1 MPSGGRKVEDPR
13 PIRDKAYMS
22 KSIRKLIV
30 YLSEHGY
37 DRSISSQILTSPTT
51 KDFLSIISFLLT
63 SIDPNFKFLGKFED
77 EIPSVLK
84 LISYPT
90 TVGRSALTAIGNPTS
105 WPQLLAALS
114 WLTDLL
120 KVRLLHRHR
129 GGLAPQC
136 AMRAPW
142 VTVSPCVA
150 LCVGTTCLA
159 RCGFAISLSPAM
171 RLRPSRGYAWPCVAP
186 CCGPAPLL

>member
-51 KDFLSIISFLLT
+51 KDFLSIISFLLA

-77 EIPSVLK
+77 EIPAVLK

-120 KVRLLHRHR
+120 KVRRR
-129 GGLAPQC
+129 GLAPQ
-136 AMRAPW
+136 RATRCPAPPHC
-142 VTVSPCVA
+142 PCRPVPPRPPS
-150 LCVGTTCLA
+150 CVGCAAAPITPTLDRIA
-159 RCGFAISLSPAM
+159 TVEPR
-171 RLRPSRGYAWPCVAP
+171 RL
-186 CCGPAPLL
+186 

>member
-51 KDFLSIISFLLT
+51 KDFLSIISFLLA

-77 EIPSVLK
+77 EIPLVLK

-120 KVRLLHRHR
+120 KVRCCTALSARPCAAAYHAPRCATALLAD
-129 GGLAPQC
+129 AP
-136 AMRAPW
+136 
-142 VTVSPCVA
+142 
-150 LCVGTTCLA
+150 
-159 RCGFAISLSPAM
+159 CGFFAIHPSLAL
-171 RLRPSRGYAWPCVAP
+171 RLRPSHWPGLGSRSHRRGPGASYLP
-186 CCGPAPLL
+186 

>member
-22 KSIRKLIV
+22 KSIRKLII

-51 KDFLSIISFLLT
+51 KDFLAIISFLLANV
-63 SIDPNFKFLGKFED
+63 DANFKFIGKFED

-84 LISYPT
+84 LVGYPT

-120 KVRLLHRHR
+120 KVCARPSPVAALELAHRVLDAARRSRRAAGPLQHPASR
-129 GGLAPQC
+129 HP
-136 AMRAPW
+136 RAP
-142 VTVSPCVA
+142 
-150 LCVGTTCLA
+150 
-159 RCGFAISLSPAM
+159 FA
-171 RLRPSRGYAWPCVAP
+171 
-186 CCGPAPLL
+186 

>member
-1 MPSGGRKVEDPR
+1 MPAGGRKVEDPR

-51 KDFLSIISFLLT
+51 KDFLSIISFLLA
-63 SIDPNFKFLGKFED
+63 SIDPNFKFVGKFED
-77 EIPSVLK
+77 EIPAMLK

-105 WPQLLAALS
+105 WPQLLAVLS

-120 KVRLLHRHR
+120 KVRARFISFP
-129 GGLAPQC
+129 GTAD
-136 AMRAPW
+136 A
-142 VTVSPCVA
+142 CVA
-150 LCVGTTCLA
+150 LRDHLLRCRDCCISRAGDIPDALVPMPISPIALLA
-159 RCGFAISLSPAM
+159 STSMQR
-171 RLRPSRGYAWPCVAP
+171 
-186 CCGPAPLL
+186 